1 MSKGPSVPATV
12 GAPSSSG
19 AQRQNRYSPAG
30 DSFGLLGLQPVVTQ
44 HSDTPEAA
52 NMLQLTKGFDLTQ
65 LSLQVVQAEPLYP
78 SMHSL
83 WSDSPF
89 AVQPEF
95 KLPTC
100 YSVNSPKLSFQIFQ
114 KFQVET
120 LFYVYYSMP
129 RDVLQVAA
137 AQELH
142 NRDWRYHKTLRLWLT
157 RIPNKVSFVKT
168 VTYEKGTFKFF
179 NPESW
184 TFEDK
189 DDFHLE
195 FDDLDDVKP
204 TTGVAGG
211 AANGA
216 AATTAA
222 TATAAGA
229 PAASVQR

>member
-1 MSKGPSVPATV
+1 
-12 GAPSSSG
+12 
-19 AQRQNRYSPAG
+19 
-30 DSFGLLGLQPVVTQ
+30 
-44 HSDTPEAA
+44 
-52 NMLQLTKGFDLTQ
+52 MLQLTRGFDLTQ

-83 WSDSPF
+83 WSDSNF
-89 AVQPEF
+89 VVQPEF
-95 KLPTC
+95 KLPAC
-100 YSVNSPKLSFQIFQ
+100 YAVNSPKLSFQIFQ

-184 TFEDK
+184 GFEDK
-189 DDFHLE
+189 EDFHLE
-195 FDDLDDVKP
+195 FDDLDEVKP
-204 TTGVAGG
+204 NTTTTPAGG
-211 AANGA
+211 ASASSPATATTVVSNTAAPA
-216 AATTAA
+216 AATG
-222 TATAAGA
+222 AAGVPSA
-229 PAASVQR
+229 PR